1 MTNWQEVL
9 DNDYAIPTDR
19 PLSELIDELVE
30 LLRSPDPHVRD
41 VLSYD
46 ILTEWVEHLDEP
58 ARVALGDTMATRM
71 TDDPEIQ
78 ARTFAP
84 LILDCVV
91 SEGTFRPEWLDA
103 FIKWYPSESDLRGH
117 HPELGWLH
125 AVAHGADL
133 LGAFGRSTAV
143 DVDDL
148 VTLLDVGIDR
158 LLAPTAHVFDA
169 QEDDRLAYALAIVLT
184 RPELTEDE
192 AVDWLEPCREAF
204 SVRLRTGP
212 SAQVSNTMRTLRMLY
227 MFADRG
233 VHLDGETAP
242 VAIPHARAVKKAL
255 GAVLRMTFSRMG

>member
-1 MTNWQEVL
+1 MTNWQEIL
-9 DNDYAIPTDR
+9 DNEYAIPADR
-19 PLSELIDELVE
+19 PFAELMDELVE
-30 LLRSPDPHVRD
+30 LLRSPDPHLRD
-41 VLSYD
+41 AVGYN
-46 ILTEWVEHLDEP
+46 IAAEWVEHLEEP
-58 ARVALGDTMATRM
+58 DRVALGDTMALRM

-103 FIKWYPSESDLRGH
+103 FVKWYPTEPDIRGY

-133 LGAFGRSTAV
+133 LGAFGQCPAV

-148 VTLLDVGIDR
+148 LTLLDVGIDR
-158 LLAPTAHVFDA
+158 LVAPTTHVFDA
-169 QEDDRLAYALAIVLT
+169 QEDDRLAYALARVLT

-192 AVDWLEPCREAF
+192 AVDWLDPARETFA
-204 SVRLRTGP
+204 VRLRTGP
-212 SAQVSNTMRTLRMLY
+212 TVQATNTMRTLRMLY

-233 VHLDGETAP
+233 ALLEGGSAP
-242 VAIPHARAVKKAL
+242 VPIPHARELKRAL
-255 GAVLRMTFSRMG
+255 GSVLRPTFTRMG